1 MSKWSILVVEDEP
14 DAREVMA
21 EVLGQHEIATDVV
34 GSAEEAL
41 SLLAERQY
49 TAAVIDLALP
59 GMDGLALIRKMRSNP
74 QTADLP
80 CVAVTAYHSSLVKK
94 QALDAGCNAYMSKPV
109 DNGYLLR
116 ELERVIS
123 G

>member
-1 MSKWSILVVEDEP
+1 MGDWSILVVEDEP
-14 DAREVMA
+14 DAQEVMA
-21 EVLGQHEIATDVV
+21 EMLGHFEIEAELV

-59 GMDGLALIRKMRSNP
+59 GMDGLALMRTMRSNP

-94 QALDAGCNAYMSKPV
+94 QALEAGCNAYMSKPLD
-109 DNGYLLR
+109 DNHLLE
-116 ELERVIS
+116 ELE
-123 G
+123 